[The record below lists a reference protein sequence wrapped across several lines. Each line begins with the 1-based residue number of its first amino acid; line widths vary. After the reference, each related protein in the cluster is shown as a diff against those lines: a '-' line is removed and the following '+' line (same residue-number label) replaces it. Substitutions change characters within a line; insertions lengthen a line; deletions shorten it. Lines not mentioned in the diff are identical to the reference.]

1 MAWRRHRCG
10 GGLVPGTV
18 LLEYGLG
25 GMIFHV
31 EVPGFACN
39 RCGERLMEPQT
50 LEAVRQGRF
59 PHTFLYRSQSSY
71 TDKTAVLT
79 AGSMAA
85 T

>member
-1 MAWRRHRCG
+1 MARRRHGCG
-10 GGLVPGTV
+10 GALVPQDV

-31 EVPGFACN
+31 EVPGFVCN
-39 RCGERLMEPQT
+39 RCGQRLIEPET
-50 LEAVRQGRF
+50 FESVRQGRF

-71 TDKTAVLT
+71 TDKTRVLT
-79 AGSMAA
+79 AGSVAA

>member
-1 MAWRRHRCG
+1 
-10 GGLVPGTV
+10 
-18 LLEYGLG
+18 
-25 GMIFHV
+25 
-31 EVPGFACN
+31 
-39 RCGERLMEPQT
+39 MEPQT